1 MNLKLIL
8 TVAIV
13 AIIGVAVCLYIGYL
27 GYEPFDQFYAKAV
40 ELVGGVNMEDL
51 TSNPTAMITTA
62 TAGIG
67 AASAVAVPLMS
78 KLNTAKQQ
86 VTDTT
91 AAAKSQLDSLSSEKD
106 KLLGTV
112 EDYKTQALTAKD
124 ALTAKTQELTDYK
137 ASVGDTS
144 KTISNLEAQVKSIQ
158 DQNSQFVTNLMT
170 AANGA
175 LVTNPVDGKIYS
187 VLKVPPEVHVK

>member
-1 MNLKLIL
+1 MDLKLIL
-8 TVAIV
+8 TIAIV

-40 ELVGGVNMEDL
+40 ELVGGVNMEEL